1 MFTKLMKWFSITVL
15 VLGLYWGSSAAF
27 RITME
32 LVVFV
37 AALVVT
43 AQALR
48 TGKHFWWIAFTALA
62 ALFNPIAPPA
72 LSHKMFLGLD
82 CVSIA
87 IFLASLLF
95 LRWQPILSMPSIT
108 GRTPGSQSL

>member
-1 MFTKLMKWFSITVL
+1 MFTKLMKWFSITAL
-15 VLGLYWGSSAAF
+15 ALGLFWGSSAAF
-27 RITME
+27 RIIEE

-43 AQALR
+43 AQAFR
-48 TGKHFWWIAFTALA
+48 TGKHFWWVAFVALA
-62 ALFNPIAPPA
+62 VLFNPVAPVTF
-72 LSHKMFLGLD
+72 SHRIFLGLD

-95 LRWQPILSMPSIT
+95 LRWQPIFSMPSIT
-108 GRTPGSQSL
+108 DRTPGSESL